1 MRWLSLV
8 FAALGAGIPAQQ
20 AKVVPAGM
28 DQVEGQVP
36 LGLLFSRVDADFL
49 LLYDGDQITTGQA
62 QLTGIDFRR
71 CRRTLP
77 VVGFTK
83 PYRVTAYTV
92 PMNAAGMIA
101 LGPSVNIA
109 SIVGSATGTVVFQGP
124 VTFPAHGPPALAPA
138 PFDINFAFSVPC
150 SFDAAQGNLLLRIQ
164 ATDSTAVTG
173 TSTVDTGAFTDGYG
187 IVTDV
192 DPAGCPRG
200 ATSVSLATAAYS
212 VVAGQSIDT
221 TLTITPGVGA
231 LFVALSLDRA
241 DLDLAPFG
249 MPGCASRVG
258 STLALQTVLPVPPL
272 LAPHALWPIPA
283 NPAFIGMPLFT
294 QAAALSAGG
303 APPAL
308 SNTEGLRIG
317 ASQGAPTKWTMACW
331 TGSLYMQFSG
341 STKLMPV
348 VRLAGTFP

>member
-1 MRWLSLV
+1 MRFGSLV
-8 FAALGAGIPAQQ
+8 FAALGAGILAQQ
-20 AKVVPAGM
+20 TKVVPVGM

-36 LGLLFSRVDADFL
+36 LGVLFSRVDADFL
-49 LLYDGDQITTGQA
+49 LLYDADQITTGQA
-62 QLTGIDFRR
+62 QITGIDFRR
-71 CRRTLP
+71 NRRTLP

-92 PMNAAGMIA
+92 PMNAAGMFA
-101 LGPSVNIA
+101 LGSAVNLA
-109 SIVGSATGTVVFQGP
+109 SIIGSATGTVVFQGP
-124 VTFPAHGPPALAPA
+124 VTFPAHGPPALAPG
-138 PFDINFAFSVPC
+138 PFDISFPFAVPC

-164 ATDSTAVTG
+164 ATDSTAVSG
-173 TSTVDTGAFTDGYG
+173 SPAVDTGTFTDGYG
-187 IVTDV
+187 VVADV
-192 DPAGCPRG
+192 DPAGCPSG
-200 ATSVSLATAAYS
+200 ATSVSLVTAATS
-212 VVAGQSIDT
+212 VVVGQSIDT

-231 LFVALSLDRA
+231 LLVALSLDRA
-241 DLDLAPFG
+241 DVDLTPFG

-258 STLALQTVLPVPPL
+258 STFAVQTVLPVPPP
-272 LAPHALWPIPA
+272 ASHAFWPIPA
-283 NPAFIGMPLFT
+283 SPAFVGTPLFT

-317 ASQGAPTKWTMACW
+317 ASQGAPIKWSMAFW
-331 TGSLYMQFSG
+331 TGGAYLQIIN